1 MRKILLIALVLAM
14 LAGMDALAEAALEVT
29 EAALQEDGS
38 VRVEWTG
45 GAAPYRVLFQPRVGA
60 NSDGPANDV
69 QSWCNSGDV
78 AGTSY
83 YERCMVPDGAYWVI
97 VSDAD
102 GHYATRLYDGGDCG
116 MLPSV
121 VIGATLRY
129 ARIRYIAN
137 GYTEADALDAL
148 VREDILNADD
158 QTGYGFLLDVV
169 CHETALYGDHVLRL
183 AVGDVQGGP
192 VLVGL
197 IDYPINAESAPGIT
211 VRQDLSGWFADYL
224 PRAKSYE
231 TFWISAYLDDKRIF
245 LEPLAHLK

>member
-29 EAALQEDGS
+29 EAALQE
-38 VRVEWTG
+38 
-45 GAAPYRVLFQPRVGA
+45 
-60 NSDGPANDV
+60 
-69 QSWCNSGDV
+69 
-78 AGTSY
+78 
-83 YERCMVPDGAYWVI
+83 
-97 VSDAD
+97 
-102 GHYATRLYDGGDCG
+102 
-116 MLPSV
+116 
-121 VIGATLRY
+121 
-129 ARIRYIAN
+129 
-137 GYTEADALDAL
+137 
-148 VREDILNADD
+148 
-158 QTGYGFLLDVV
+158 
-169 CHETALYGDHVLRL
+169 
-183 AVGDVQGGP
+183 GGP